1 MALRERV
8 PATGSRS
15 VTKRAG
21 RHRAGSH
28 RPAIVV
34 PQQRGT
40 SHRWATAEDDG
51 RERRREVR
59 RVVPPGHDR
68 AVDGPG
74 AGVESRSVRA
84 EAARSAAAGL
94 AGARLATAL
103 VGRVVADCRREA
115 ATRIADRIADR
126 IATART
132 PLPRPGVVDREPEP
146 GATRTLPVRYRGVP
160 ARRRSRFA
168 AGVWVL
174 LGLLL
179 VVAVAVPSAVRQAG
193 LTSVAGTAA
202 ERFPGVFP
210 ENTQPG
216 PGGGGPVAPAP
227 AEFTTA
233 LPDGRAQVA
242 LAAALSQVGVP
253 YQWGGNGPAA
263 GDQGFDCSGL
273 TVFAYGAAGIT
284 LPRTAHSQYV
294 AGPHVPADAPLQ
306 PGDLVFYGIPSAVHH
321 VGVYLGDGRMVNAP
335 TYGKPVRTSYYR
347 WRGDDYLGAT
357 RPAAPGPRT
366 SGMLQVLPEPRVTSP
381 NDWPRTFDA
390 PAAPAP
396 AAAIA
401 PSASLPPE
409 SVTAAAAMAASA
421 GPLSVV
427 DGASPNGTA
436 PESGG
441 AVFGDPA
448 AAPASG
454 QASGG
459 QAWRPA
465 AATWRLPSADA
476 ADPAAGAPAP
486 AADPA
491 GPAGP
496 IADAPAHRAAPTAAS
511 AGSPPA
517 AAPAGS
523 APPASPASSAP
534 PASPADRT
542 AVAAGDHGND
552 AASPAP
558 ADTARPGAAPAPTV
572 GTLTLPSGELP
583 LTAARLDDAGVPV
596 VPAPGTAALLDEGGA
611 QLVVL
616 RSADDLPL
624 DQQLTVAVTGAEPR
638 SRTVVEASPL
648 SREQLAEHIRT
659 LPPGEF
665 QVVAAAPDGT
675 WTLAELE

>member
-8 PATGSRS
+8 PATGTRS

-28 RPAIVV
+28 RPAVVV
-34 PQQRGT
+34 PEQRGT
-40 SHRWATAEDDG
+40 SHRWATAEDEG
-51 RERRREVR
+51 RERRRPVR
-59 RVVPPGHDR
+59 RVAPPGHDR
-68 AVDGPG
+68 AVDGPDAG
-74 AGVESRSVRA
+74 AESRSVRA
-84 EAARSAAAGL
+84 EAARRAAAGL

-115 ATRIADRIADR
+115 ATRIADRM
-126 IATART
+126 ATART
-132 PLPRPGVVDREPEP
+132 PLPPPGVVDREPDP

-160 ARRRSRFA
+160 APRRPRFA

-179 VVAVAVPSAVRQAG
+179 VVAVAVPSAVRHAG
-193 LTSVAGTAA
+193 NTSLAGTAA

-210 ENTQPG
+210 ENTEPG
-216 PGGGGPVAPAP
+216 AGGGGPVAPAP

-242 LAAALSQVGVP
+242 VDSALSQVGVP

-284 LPRTAHSQYV
+284 LPRTAHRQYV

-306 PGDLVFYGIPSAVHH
+306 PGDLVFYGTPSAVHH

-335 TYGKPVRTSYYR
+335 TYGEPVRTSYYR

-401 PSASLPPE
+401 PSESLPPE
-409 SVTAAAAMAASA
+409 SVTAAAALAASA

-427 DGASPNGTA
+427 DGAVPRGTA
-436 PESGG
+436 SATGG
-441 AVFGDPA
+441 AVVGEPA
-448 AAPASG
+448 AAPATG
-454 QASGG
+454 PAPAG

-465 AATWRLPSADA
+465 AATWRLPAAGAGPGGAAAPTGTAPAAGSADPA
-476 ADPAAGAPAP
+476 GTEPAAGAAAP

-491 GPAGP
+491 GSA
-496 IADAPAHRAAPTAAS
+496 AVAPAVRAAPA
-511 AGSPPA
+511 P
-517 AAPAGS
+517 AAPAAG
-523 APPASPASSAP
+523 PGPAL
-534 PASPADRT
+534 
-542 AVAAGDHGND
+542 AAG
-552 AASPAP
+552 
-558 ADTARPGAAPAPTV
+558 PGAAPAPAPTV
-572 GTLTLPSGELP
+572 GTLTLPGGELP
-583 LTAARLDDAGVPV
+583 LVAARLDRAGVPV
-596 VPAPGTAALLDEGGA
+596 VPDPGTAALLDEGDA

-616 RSADDLPL
+616 HSAGELPL
-624 DQQLTVAVTGAEPR
+624 DQQLTVAVDGAEPR
-638 SRTVVEASPL
+638 SRTVVEAASM
-648 SREQLAEHIRT
+648 SVAELAEHIRA
-659 LPPGEF
+659 LPAGEF
-665 QVVAAAPDGT
+665 QVAAPAADCT
-675 WTLAELE
+675 WTVAELE